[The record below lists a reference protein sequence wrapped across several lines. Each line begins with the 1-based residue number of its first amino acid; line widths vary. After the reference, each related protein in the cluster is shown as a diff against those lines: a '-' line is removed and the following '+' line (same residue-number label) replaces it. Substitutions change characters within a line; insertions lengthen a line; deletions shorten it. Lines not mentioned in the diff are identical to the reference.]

1 MLKAKAE
8 IQFTINERKFD
19 KKYFRPIFNFGN
31 KLLFSGNLISDD
43 DIYLQNQKYIVDI
56 DFFTIE
62 DEAFSVI
69 SPILRPGM
77 NLAIQEGA
85 HRIVGIAKILEY
97 NYEPNIGIVAES
109 TNAYQT

>member
-43 DIYLQNQKYIVDI
+43 DIYLYNQKYLVDI

-62 DEAFSVI
+62 DEAFSVVN
-69 SPILRPGM
+69 PILKPGM
-77 NLAIQEGA
+77 NLAMQEGA
-85 HRIVGIAKILEY
+85 HRIVGIAKLLEY
-97 NYEPNIGIVAES
+97 NYEPNIENVAES
-109 TNAYQT
+109 TSTYNS

>member
-8 IQFTINERKFD
+8 IQFTLNERKFD

-43 DIYLQNQKYIVDI
+43 EIYLQNQTYYVDI

-62 DEAFSVI
+62 DEAYSTI
-69 SPILRPGM
+69 SSILKPGM

-85 HRIVGIAKILEY
+85 NKIVGIAKLLEFK
-97 NYEPNIGIVAES
+97 YEPENLQVS
-109 TNAYQT
+109 